1 MPGKID
7 LAGQRF
13 GLLVVVEEV
22 GLAKEGAIFWRCRC
36 DCGGEI
42 TTRGTQLRRGR
53 ARSCGCSRISHGLGG
68 TRIYDIW
75 FQMKRRCEDPS
86 SRDYVHYGARG
97 IRVCERWQDVRIFMA
112 DMGVP
117 AEGETL
123 ERRDV
128 DGPYSPENCCWV
140 TQKEQT
146 RNARSN
152 IQITFN
158 GRTQCLGAWAEELG
172 IKYRTL
178 YNRIVERG
186 LSPEAAFKP
195 VGVVEG

>member
-1 MPGKID
+1 
-7 LAGQRF
+7 
-13 GLLVVVEEV
+13 
-22 GLAKEGAIFWRCRC
+22 
-36 DCGGEI
+36 
-42 TTRGTQLRRGR
+42 
-53 ARSCGCSRISHGLGG
+53 
-68 TRIYDIW
+68 
-75 FQMKRRCEDPS
+75 
-86 SRDYVHYGARG
+86 
-97 IRVCERWQDVRIFMA
+97 MA